1 MVPCRKAAPLGGG
14 GEGGEVGGGGG
25 EEEVEF
31 VAVEFVV
38 VMATFWPAGQC
49 VGSPQMK

>member
-1 MVPCRKAAPLGGG
+1 MVPCRKAALPLGGG
-14 GEGGEVGGGGG
+14 GEGGGG

-38 VMATFWPAGQC
+38 VMATFWPDGQC
-49 VGSPQMK
+49 VGVPQMK

>member
-1 MVPCRKAAPLGGG
+1 MVPCRKAALLLGG
-14 GEGGEVGGGGG
+14 GGGGG

-49 VGSPQMK
+49 VGVPQMK

>member
-1 MVPCRKAAPLGGG
+1 VVPCRKAALLLG
-14 GEGGEVGGGGG
+14 GGGGG

-38 VMATFWPAGQC
+38 VMATFWPCGQC
-49 VGSPQMK
+49 VGMPQMK